1 MWLDKKI
8 IQINLQNPK
17 NLSHSYENIST
28 DEAIATL
35 RRKSTY
41 SNKSKTT
48 TLKSDSFDYENCQSW
63 NMLVRCA
70 RLCSRAEFKPDPA
83 NMAKDIMKRN
93 CSGDASETAIL
104 QYSEFMLENVMIY
117 RNDHLKTFEIPFNST
132 NKYQLSIHEL
142 PGENARL
149 LVMKG
154 ATERLLEHCDKIQIN
169 GEDVDLT
176 DEWRT
181 EISKSYDAL
190 GGMGERVLGF
200 CDKVLT
206 FDEYPKDYVFQQD
219 APDEFP
225 PNNLRFIGLISM
237 IDPPK
242 PNVPEALHKCHTAG
256 IRVFMVT
263 GDHPIT
269 AKAIAK

>member
-1 MWLDKKI
+1 
-8 IQINLQNPK
+8 
-17 NLSHSYENIST
+17 
-28 DEAIATL
+28 
-35 RRKSTY
+35 
-41 SNKSKTT
+41 
-48 TLKSDSFDYENCQSW
+48 
-63 NMLVRCA
+63 
-70 RLCSRAEFKPDPA
+70 
-83 NMAKDIMKRN
+83 MAKDVMKRN
-93 CSGDASETAIL
+93 CTGDASETAIL
-104 QYSEFMLENVMIY
+104 QYSEYILENVMIY
-117 RNDHLKTFEIPFNST
+117 RNNHLKTFEIPFNST

-142 PGENARL
+142 PGENDRL

-154 ATERLLEHCDKIQIN
+154 ATERLLEHCDKILIN

-176 DEWRT
+176 DEWRG

-206 FDEYPKDYVFQQD
+206 LDEYPKDYVFKYN

-225 PNNLRFIGLISM
+225 PKNLRFIGLISM

-269 AKAIAK
+269 AKAIAKYN